1 MNFLDKHKIIFILS
15 LVFLVLLLG
24 VVSVYSFQFDLT
36 SGKIY
41 SVTDYSKRFLSGLP
55 DYLTVSFFYSDKLSK
70 SFPYKDSILRILNE
84 FQKLS
89 DGKITV
95 LNINPDTPDGK
106 RKAENYGLIPHQI
119 MSVQSSSEIYEVVY
133 SGIVL
138 EYRGQVLTI
147 PIILTPENL
156 EYEFISKVTRLV
168 EPKDYRVVFFN
179 CTGWEDSLFNY
190 AYEVLYNEG
199 IDILFNPVN
208 YEETVNCQVLVVF
221 GDTNVSTEQEEIIN
235 RWVMDGKK
243 SLFAISPAG
252 IDITGNWV
260 SRPKE
265 ESRFQILFNLFG
277 LSLKNN
283 FVLDYSNVRLALLNK
298 DGTGYDMFNYP
309 FWPRVIP
316 SGNSVILNG
325 LSSIDFFWP
334 GYIETEPNY
343 DLKIT
348 PLAETGKLSWLDEI
362 TAGTDPYQD
371 FQADQETMGEHLIA
385 VSSEN
390 KNSELILV
398 ADELF
403 VSNLIESSNG
413 VFNLYFFSQA
423 VQHLLGLDD
432 ILSLKKNYLIYNP
445 LIFSG
450 QSEDNSKTIM
460 NIYLCLFLLIPLLI
474 VFIFILV
481 RFYIK
486 KYGK

>member
-1 MNFLDKHKIIFILS
+1 M
-15 LVFLVLLLG
+15 
-24 VVSVYSFQFDLT
+24 
-36 SGKIY
+36 
-41 SVTDYSKRFLSGLP
+41 
-55 DYLTVSFFYSDKLSK
+55 
-70 SFPYKDSILRILNE
+70 
-84 FQKLS
+84 
-89 DGKITV
+89 
-95 LNINPDTPDGK
+95 
-106 RKAENYGLIPHQI
+106 
-119 MSVQSSSEIYEVVY
+119 
-133 SGIVL
+133 
-138 EYRGQVLTI
+138 
-147 PIILTPENL
+147 
-156 EYEFISKVTRLV
+156 
-168 EPKDYRVVFFN
+168 
-179 CTGWEDSLFNY
+179 
-190 AYEVLYNEG
+190 
-199 IDILFNPVN
+199 
-208 YEETVNCQVLVVF
+208 
-221 GDTNVSTEQEEIIN
+221 
-235 RWVMDGKK
+235 
-243 SLFAISPAG
+243 
-252 IDITGNWV
+252 
-260 SRPKE
+260 
-265 ESRFQILFNLFG
+265 
-277 LSLKNN
+277 
-283 FVLDYSNVRLALLNK
+283 
-298 DGTGYDMFNYP
+298 
-309 FWPRVIP
+309 IP